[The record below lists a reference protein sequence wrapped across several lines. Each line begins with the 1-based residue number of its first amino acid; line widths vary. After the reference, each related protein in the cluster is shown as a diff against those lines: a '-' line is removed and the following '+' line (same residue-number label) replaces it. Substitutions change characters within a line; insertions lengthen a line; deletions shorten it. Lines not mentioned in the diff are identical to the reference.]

1 MGPEDYF
8 EIYDSHAHYDDSAFQ
23 EDRAW
28 LLEKQLPL
36 SGVRCV
42 INMGTRLLTCASTVG
57 LSDLNPYI
65 FAAVG
70 IHPEEIDGS
79 LPEDWLQCLRVW
91 LERGDAVAV
100 GEIGL
105 DYHWEDCAPRERQ
118 REVFAAQ
125 LSLAKELDLP
135 VCVHDRDAHADVL
148 ELLREYRPQGVL
160 HCFSGSLE
168 MAREILDLGMYIGIG
183 GAVTF
188 KNAKKILR
196 VAAGIPLD
204 RLLLETDAP
213 YMAPEPH
220 RGRRNDSSMIPH
232 TAAKIAELRGI
243 TTREVLEASNQNIRR
258 LFRLEG
264 RIPRVTA
271 QSPNAY

>member
-8 EIYDSHAHYDDSAFQ
+8 EIYDSHAHYDDSAFDK
-23 EDRAW
+23 DRAW

-70 IHPEEIDGS
+70 IHPEEIDDS

-105 DYHWEDCAPRERQ
+105 DYHWEGCAPRERQ
-118 REVFAAQ
+118 RKVFAAQ

-220 RGRRNDSSMIPH
+220 RGLRNDSSMIPH

>member
-8 EIYDSHAHYDDSAFQ
+8 EIYDSHAHYDDSAFDK
-23 EDRAW
+23 DRAW

-188 KNAKKILR
+188 KNAKKVLR

-220 RGRRNDSSMIPH
+220 RGRRNDSSLIPH

-243 TTREVLEASNQNIRR
+243 TTREVLEASNRNIRR

>member
-213 YMAPEPH
+213 YMAPEPY
-220 RGRRNDSSMIPH
+220 RGRRNDSSLIPH

>member
-188 KNAKKILR
+188 KNAKKVLR

-220 RGRRNDSSMIPH
+220 RGRRNDSSLIPH

-243 TTREVLEASNQNIRR
+243 TTREVLEASNRNIRR

>member
-8 EIYDSHAHYDDSAFQ
+8 EIYDSHAHYDDSAFDK
-23 EDRAW
+23 DRAW

-148 ELLREYRPQGVL
+148 DLLREYRPQGVL

-213 YMAPEPH
+213 YMAPEPY
-220 RGRRNDSSMIPH
+220 RGRRNDSSLIPH

-243 TTREVLEASNQNIRR
+243 TTREVLEASNRNIRR

-264 RIPRVTA
+264 RIPRITA

>member
-8 EIYDSHAHYDDSAFQ
+8 EIYDSHAHYDDS
-23 EDRAW
+23 AW

-125 LSLAKELDLP
+125 LSLAKELNLP

-213 YMAPEPH
+213 YMAPDPY
-220 RGRRNDSSMIPH
+220 RGSRNDSSRIPVI
-232 TAAKIAELRGI
+232 AEKIAQLRGE
-243 TTREVLEASNQNIRR
+243 TTQSILEAAAENQRR
-258 LFRLEG
+258 LFRLDNV
-264 RIPRVTA
+264 PPHTAPVTHIC
-271 QSPNAY
+271 

>member
-125 LSLAKELDLP
+125 LSLAKELNLP

>member
-1 MGPEDYF
+1 MAPELF
-8 EIYDSHAHYDDSAFQ
+8 PEIYDSHAHYDDSAFDG
-23 EDRAW
+23 DRAW

-42 INMGTRLLTCASTVG
+42 INMSTRLLTCASTVG

-70 IHPEEIDGS
+70 IHPEEIDDS
-79 LPEDWLQCLRVW
+79 LPENFTDCLRVW
-91 LERGDAVAV
+91 LEHGDAVAV

-105 DYHWEDCAPRERQ
+105 DYHWPDCAPKERQ

-125 LSLAKELDLP
+125 LALSKELDYP

-148 ELLREYRPQGVL
+148 ALLKEYRPQGVV

-188 KNAKKILR
+188 KNAKKLLR
-196 VAAGIPLD
+196 VAESIPLD

-220 RGRRNDSSMIPH
+220 RGERNDSSLIPH

-243 TTREVLEASNQNIRR
+243 TAREVLEASNSNIRR

-264 RIPRVTA
+264 RIPPPAPT
-271 QSPNAY
+271 SPPAY